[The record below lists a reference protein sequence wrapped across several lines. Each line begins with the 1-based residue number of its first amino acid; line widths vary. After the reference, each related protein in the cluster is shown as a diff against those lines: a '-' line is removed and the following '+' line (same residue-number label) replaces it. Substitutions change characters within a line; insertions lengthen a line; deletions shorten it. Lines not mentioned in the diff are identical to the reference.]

1 MFART
6 HLPSASMRDALA
18 TTTSLRTRVEA
29 GEATAWL
36 LSAFIE
42 DEALVLGRFQRAEDT
57 LFDATLPHLV
67 RVTGGPAWQASKG
80 ALYVALLLSSR
91 DAITPTPPGKLMNRN
106 LRGLIQLGRALGGSF
121 VYGGRE
127 LLSASGHAIAMV
139 SQVTTLAGAVVI
151 ECLIGVEEPV
161 LPHAD
166 QVDDA
171 WIGAR
176 WPMPW
181 SSLKERGLVTS
192 PEAIID
198 ALVAAHE
205 AWIGAPLLPQTSYF
219 NHTVILS
226 NADETGL
233 AWSRCIG
240 VPAGLVTVGL
250 DAERLRVRGDVM
262 QDEAADARLSKAWR
276 ETRDAGEAL
285 RLAYPEGIAG
295 VPMDALAE
303 LIAEAVLVMKAAGS
317 TLAE

>member
-18 TTTSLRTRVEA
+18 TTTSLRLRIEQ
-29 GEATAWL
+29 GEAKAWL

-42 DEALVLGRFQRAEDT
+42 DEALVLGRFQRAQDT

-67 RVTGGPAWQASKG
+67 RQTGGPAWRASKG

-91 DAITPTPPGKLMNRN
+91 DAITPTPSGKLMNRN
-106 LRGLIQLGRALGGSF
+106 LRGLIQMGRALGAPF

-127 LLSASGHAIAMV
+127 LLSVAGQAIGLV

-151 ECLIGVEEPV
+151 ECLIGVEASV

-171 WIGAR
+171 WIGTR

-181 SSLKERGLVTS
+181 SSLKERGLATS
-192 PEAIID
+192 QDAIVD
-198 ALVAAHE
+198 ALTASHE
-205 AWIGAPLLPQTSYF
+205 AWIGAALSLQESYC
-219 NHTVILS
+219 NHVEFMS
-226 NADETGL
+226 NEDEAGL
-233 AWSRCIG
+233 VWSRCIG
-240 VPAGLVTVGL
+240 VPAGLVTVGV
-250 DAERLRVRGDVM
+250 DATRLRVRGDVM
-262 QDEAADARLSKAWR
+262 QDEAADALLWTAWS
-276 ETRDAGEAL
+276 ETRDASEAL
-285 RLAYPEGIAG
+285 RLAYTEGIAG
-295 VPMDALAE
+295 VPMPALAE

-317 TLAE
+317 TLAK